1 MCSYILYLYIVIS
14 LHIYVCVVPFIFV
27 VKFSVNDQFLAIEKT
42 EKTD

>member
-1 MCSYILYLYIVIS
+1 MFIYLIFIYIVIS
-14 LHIYVCVVPFIFV
+14 LHIYVCVVAFIFV